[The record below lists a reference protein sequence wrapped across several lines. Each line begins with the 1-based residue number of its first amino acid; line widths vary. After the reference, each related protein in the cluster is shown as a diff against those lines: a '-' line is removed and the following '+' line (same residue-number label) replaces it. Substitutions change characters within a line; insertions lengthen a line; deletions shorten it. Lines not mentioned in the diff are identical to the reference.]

1 MEMELHL
8 ILNRT
13 NFNDIFFE
21 KMTECKGFQNSKNSS
36 QDQIR
41 HSIIKKDP
49 RPPTQKNKKQKK
61 SKLKVLLKSKT
72 EQHYKKLKIK
82 IIFKSTQFT
91 L

>member
-41 HSIIKKDP
+41 RSIIKKDP
-49 RPPTQKNKKQKK
+49 PQPKKQK
-61 SKLKVLLKSKT
+61 T
-72 EQHYKKLKIK
+72 KKN
-82 IIFKSTQFT
+82 QN
-91 L
+91 